1 MTDDLENLLQRF
13 RPAGP
18 PSHLRE
24 KILRRPI
31 PPAAPARHWP
41 IHLFRGAI
49 AALLLLSISLLYAA
63 NRLNQDSAARVGQ
76 GPPRWTAE
84 AQQAADLLGPGSA
97 SRDYIALCLVAS
109 HGRPSRNLP
118 SQGADQ

>member
-1 MTDDLENLLQRF
+1 MTDDLENLLKRF

-18 PSHLRE
+18 PARLRE
-24 KILRRPI
+24 TILRLQT
-31 PPAAPARHWP
+31 PPASPARLWP

-49 AALLLLSISLLYAA
+49 AALLLLSVSLLYAA
-63 NRLNQDSAARVGQ
+63 ARLNQDTASRVGQ

-109 HGRPSRNLP
+109 HGRSSRSPS